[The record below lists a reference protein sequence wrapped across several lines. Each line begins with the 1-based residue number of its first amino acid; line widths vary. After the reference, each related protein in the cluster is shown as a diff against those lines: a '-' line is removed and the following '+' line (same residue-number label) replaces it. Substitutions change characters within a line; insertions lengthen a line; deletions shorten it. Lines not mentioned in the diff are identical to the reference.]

1 MANRMCVLI
10 IDDDSNLRKTLS
22 DILKAKGY
30 ETHTAKDGVEG
41 LALLKQHAVN
51 LALIDLRLP
60 DMSGIEVLGR
70 VRADYPSMEAV
81 ILTGNAT
88 LDSAIEATNR
98 GAFSYLQKPYDV
110 DQLLLHIRRAFE
122 KQQAE
127 EEREKLV
134 RELQEALDK
143 IKTLRGII
151 PICASCKKIRDDKGY
166 WNQIEAYI
174 RDHSDAEFSHSLCPE
189 CAKKIYPGYFNDD
202 DKK

>member
-143 IKTLRGII
+143 IKR
-151 PICASCKKIRDDKGY
+151 
-166 WNQIEAYI
+166 
-174 RDHSDAEFSHSLCPE
+174 
-189 CAKKIYPGYFNDD
+189 
-202 DKK
+202 